1 MIPGAEFHHI
11 GVACRSFL
19 SEQPRFEALGYRQ
32 EGADAFDPIQNVQVR
47 FLVGGGPRVE
57 LVCGDGHQGPLAAW
71 LKSGAKMYHLAY
83 VVDRMPEAVAF
94 LSGQGAKLIVP
105 PVPAAAFDGRKIAF
119 VMLPNML
126 LVELIER

>member
-32 EGADAFDPIQNVQVR
+32 EGIDAFDPVQNVQVR
-47 FLVGGGPRVE
+47 FLIGGGPRVE
-57 LVCGDGHQGPLAAW
+57 LVCGDGPSGPLAPW

-83 VVDRMPEAVAF
+83 LVDRMSEAVAF

-105 PVPAAAFDGRKIAF
+105 PVPAAAFAGRKIAF
-119 VMLPNML
+119 VMLPNLL
-126 LVELIER
+126 LVELIEK